1 MLCFSHSSLRP
12 FQHDLT
18 LVNSSPFCTSVSMR
32 LICGIWILSKYSF
45 RMSKNTQRSVPR
57 DTNHTHLI
65 WTHTENVSILVKYFL
80 VYVEIRDF
88 VLTFQFFIAH
98 WNVFLVSGK
107 RPQTL
112 IFYLNSLTDRGA
124 KWFVFFKIS
133 HFHYLY
139 CLLIIKYLTQQTRLG
154 S

>member
-1 MLCFSHSSLRP
+1 
-12 FQHDLT
+12 
-18 LVNSSPFCTSVSMR
+18 MR

-45 RMSKNTQRSVPR
+45 RVSKNTQRSIPR
-57 DTNHTHLI
+57 DTSHAVLI

-98 WNVFLVSGK
+98 WNVFPVSGK
-107 RPQTL
+107 WPQTL

-133 HFHYLY
+133 PFSLP
-139 CLLIIKYLTQQTRLG
+139 LLSVDHKLLDTTNLTGFLKYMAWHDKGLG
-154 S
+154 LRQFGLHRAGF